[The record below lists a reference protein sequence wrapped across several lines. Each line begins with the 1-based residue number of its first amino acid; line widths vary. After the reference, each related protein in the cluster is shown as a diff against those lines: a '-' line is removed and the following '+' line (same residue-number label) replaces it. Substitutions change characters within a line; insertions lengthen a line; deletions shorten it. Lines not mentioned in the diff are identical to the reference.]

1 MDGIKAI
8 FKDVSG
14 IEEIHLTVEYIEEL
28 FRNMTDED
36 CQFLGLNPLFCR
48 PEWLIC
54 SVLPPPS
61 MRPSVKQDKSQR
73 MDDDLTHKLVD
84 IIKSNNTLKQ
94 KIEANA
100 KSVIEDLMKYNI
112 MWLHL
117 LTMIYRNTQSVH
129 RSGRSLKSISQRL
142 KGKDE

>member
-1 MDGIKAI
+1 MIFLNLNFLSLAI

-54 SVLPPPS
+54 SVLPVPPPS
-61 MRPSVKQDKSQR
+61 MRPSVKLDAQQR
-73 MDDDLTHKLVD
+73 SEDDLTHIYCN
-84 IIKSNNTLKQ
+84 IIKFNRDLAD
-94 KIEANA
+94 KIANEASTNI
-100 KSVIEDLMKYNI
+100 IEGLSTQLQY
-112 MWLHL
+112 L
-117 LTMIYRNTQSVH
+117 LRN
-129 RSGRSLKSISQRL
+129 
-142 KGKDE
+142 